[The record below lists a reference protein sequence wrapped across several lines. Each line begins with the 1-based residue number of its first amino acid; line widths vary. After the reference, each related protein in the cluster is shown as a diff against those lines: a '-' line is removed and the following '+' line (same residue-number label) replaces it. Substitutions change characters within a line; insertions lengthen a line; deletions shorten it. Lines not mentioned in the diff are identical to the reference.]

1 MTALEIA
8 SAMVFLHD
16 KNIVHG
22 DLSGGNVM
30 LTSCSINPHGFQ
42 AKVGDFGLSRDAD
55 ASAKIAGNVYGT
67 ITHMAPEV
75 MLEATLGPPADVYGF
90 GVLLWEM
97 LTASRAWAGLR
108 HAHIICMVGVQS
120 QSLAVPEGLHPL
132 FVRLLERCMQR
143 RPEDRPTFKEIAEML
158 SRFVQMTRG
167 TGEAD
172 LAEQESRMVEG
183 SCIAGTL
190 CCKGCGHACD
200 GTRARC
206 QRCEGCRP
214 DSPEEG
220 TASTP
225 ASTPQA
231 EGYCTKSMAELAQP
245 CQNHQLAE
253 KAVVDKADQEKPCQS
268 PRQSGKGVK
277 RTSVLL

>member
-1 MTALEIA
+1 M
-8 SAMVFLHD
+8 
-16 KNIVHG
+16 
-22 DLSGGNVM
+22 
-30 LTSCSINPHGFQ
+30 
-42 AKVGDFGLSRDAD
+42 
-55 ASAKIAGNVYGT
+55 
-67 ITHMAPEV
+67 
-75 MLEATLGPPADVYGF
+75 
-90 GVLLWEM
+90 LLWEM

-120 QSLAVPEGLHPL
+120 QSLAIPEGLHPL
-132 FVRLLERCMQR
+132 FVQLLERCMQR

-190 CCKGCGHACD
+190 YCKGCGHACD
-200 GTRARC
+200 GTHARC

-214 DSPEEG
+214 DSPDEG

-231 EGYCTKSMAELAQP
+231 EGYCTNSMAELAQP